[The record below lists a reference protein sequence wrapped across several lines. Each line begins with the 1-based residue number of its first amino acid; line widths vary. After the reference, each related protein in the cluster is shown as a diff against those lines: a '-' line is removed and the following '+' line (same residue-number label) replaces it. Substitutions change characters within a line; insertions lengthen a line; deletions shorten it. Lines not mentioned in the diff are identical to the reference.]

1 MRFLNIF
8 FRNSKSK
15 LLDYVNKGAVILDVR
30 TEKEYRTNHISEA
43 LHIPLQKLEHRL
55 EDIVQLNRPIV
66 VYCTSG
72 IRSAQAT
79 RLLKSYNIDAINGGG
94 IAKVKAAL
102 Q

>member
-15 LLDYVNKGAVILDVR
+15 LSDYINKGAVILDVR
-30 TEKEYRTNHISEA
+30 TEKEYKTSHISEA
-43 LHIPLQKLEHRL
+43 LHIPLQELEHRL
-55 EDIVQLNRPIV
+55 EDIVQLNKPIV
-66 VYCTSG
+66 VHCASG
-72 IRSAQAT
+72 IRSAQAA

-94 IAKVKAAL
+94 IAKVRAVL